1 NYLSNAI
8 KYTDG
13 NKKVSVSLKKD
24 RHSFVFK
31 VCNDCNRI
39 TFSDEVWETFIKGD
53 GSRHS
58 NGSSSG
64 MGLPICKKIFY
75 LHSFKYGYN
84 KVKDG
89 VEFYFG
95 NKSEPKKIREFIF
108 KYIA

>member
-39 TFSDEVWETFIKGD
+39 TFSDEVWETFTKGD
-53 GSRHS
+53 ESRHS
-58 NGSSSG
+58 NGGSSG
-64 MGLPICKKIFY
+64 MGLPICQKIFA

-84 KVKDG
+84 KVKNG
-89 VEFYFG
+89 VMFYFSG
-95 NKSEPKKIREFIF
+95 KIEPKKTLI
-108 KYIA
+108 